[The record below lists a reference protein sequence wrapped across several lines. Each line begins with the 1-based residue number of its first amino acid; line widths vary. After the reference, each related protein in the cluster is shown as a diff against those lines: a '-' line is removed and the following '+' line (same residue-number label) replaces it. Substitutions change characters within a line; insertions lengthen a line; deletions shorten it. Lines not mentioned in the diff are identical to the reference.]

1 MTMFPHIRDQR
12 RVLLATGIFA
22 ASLAFSSNARAEGE
36 GTANYMPDR
45 LAEILMEQARTAN
58 MPACEAIL
66 VPVGNDGTYR
76 LTYRVVRP
84 GQPMVARPA
93 NAMSAVVQSSACP
106 R

>member
-1 MTMFPHIRDQR
+1 MTPFR
-12 RVLLATGIFA
+12 RITGLRGFALGAGLVA
-22 ASLAFSSNARAEGE
+22 ASLCAAPGARAEGE

-45 LAEILMEQARTAN
+45 LAEILMEQARASS

-76 LTYRVVRP
+76 LTYRVVRA
-84 GQPMVARPA
+84 GQPQVARPA